1 MPASGDGNRRQVAPA
16 GQRAEAIAQPE
27 SRDGWAAVAGTFVIL
42 LLGFGSAYSFG
53 TFFAPLQS
61 AFGGS
66 RGAVALAFSVCAI
79 ILFAVGPASGM
90 LADRVGPRM
99 LVAGGT
105 ALVGAGLLAASRADA
120 LWQVQAAFGVGIG
133 VGIGLSYVPAVA
145 AVQKWFDR
153 RRGLA
158 SGLAVSGIGAGTLL
172 MPPLAA
178 LVIARTDWRTAFV
191 IIGLAV
197 IVIGGGAGMMVS
209 DPARR
214 NRATG
219 SRPASGVRL
228 RQAMRSRPFALVLVG
243 FLCAS
248 FGQFIPMVHLIP
260 FAEDRG
266 MAPETAAI
274 LLSLLGLGSAIG
286 RFAIGGAADRIGR
299 WRALALTFT
308 GLSLSSLWWLAATGF
323 AALGGFAFL
332 VGACY
337 GGAVALAPA
346 VMADYFGTRALS
358 GIIGVLYTGVG
369 VGAFAGPALAGV
381 AFDFW
386 QSYTVAIVFSAVAAG
401 AGAALVSSAEA
412 PARWRD
418 RQRAENQERT

>member
-1 MPASGDGNRRQVAPA
+1 M
-16 GQRAEAIAQPE
+16 
-27 SRDGWAAVAGTFVIL
+27 
-42 LLGFGSAYSFG
+42 
-53 TFFAPLQS
+53 
-61 AFGGS
+61 
-66 RGAVALAFSVCAI
+66 
-79 ILFAVGPASGM
+79 
-90 LADRVGPRM
+90 
-99 LVAGGT
+99 
-105 ALVGAGLLAASRADA
+105 
-120 LWQVQAAFGVGIG
+120 
-133 VGIGLSYVPAVA
+133 PAVA
-145 AVQKWFDR
+145 AVQKWFER

-158 SGLAVSGIGAGTLL
+158 SGLAVSGIGAGTLA

-178 LVIARTDWRTAFV
+178 LMIAETGWRTAFLA
-191 IIGLAV
+191 IGLAV
-197 IVIGGGAGMMVS
+197 IVIGGGAGMMVT

-214 NRATG
+214 GGRSRVAPGAGVSLGRA
-219 SRPASGVRL
+219 V
-228 RQAMRSRPFALVLVG
+228 RSRPFALVLIG

-274 LLSLLGLGSAIG
+274 LLSLLGLGSTIG

-299 WRALALTFT
+299 WRALALSFA
-308 GLSLSSLWWLAATGF
+308 GLSVSCLWWLVATGF

-332 VGACY
+332 VGTCY

-369 VGAFAGPALAGV
+369 LGAFVGPALAGV
-381 AFDFW
+381 AFDLW
-386 QSYTVAIVFSAVAAG
+386 QSYTMAIVFSAAAAG
-401 AGAALVSSAEA
+401 AGAALVFSAEE

-418 RQRAENQERT
+418 RQQSGNGEPK

>member
-1 MPASGDGNRRQVAPA
+1 MSRT
-16 GQRAEAIAQPE
+16 AQLD
-27 SRDGWAAVAGTFVIL
+27 SRHGWAAVGGTFVIL

-53 TFFAPLQS
+53 TFFAPLQD
-61 AFGGS
+61 AFGAS
-66 RGAVALAFSVCAI
+66 RGAVALAFSVSAVV
-79 ILFAVGPASGM
+79 LFAVGPGSGV
-90 LADRVGPRM
+90 LADRIGPRM

-105 ALVGAGLLAASRADA
+105 ALVGAGLVAASQADA
-120 LWQVQAAFGVGIG
+120 LWQVQAAFGIGIG

-158 SGLAVSGIGAGTLL
+158 SGLAVSGIGAGTLVV
-172 MPPLAA
+172 PPLAA
-178 LVIARTDWRTAFV
+178 LVIAEMGWRTAFLV
-191 IIGLAV
+191 IGLAV
-197 IVIGGGAGMMVS
+197 IVLGGGAGMMVS

-214 NRATG
+214 GRMRGAEPAKGVELGRA
-219 SRPASGVRL
+219 V
-228 RQAMRSRPFALVLVG
+228 RSRPFALVLIG

-266 MAPETAAI
+266 IAPGTAAV
-274 LLSLLGLGSAIG
+274 LLSLLGLGSMIG

-299 WRALALTFT
+299 WRALALTFA
-308 GLSLSSLWWLAATGF
+308 GLSLSSLWWLVASGF
-323 AALGGFAFL
+323 AALGGFAFV

-369 VGAFAGPALAGV
+369 LGAFVGPALAGV
-381 AFDFW
+381 AFDLW
-386 QSYTVAIVFSAVAAG
+386 QSYTIAIVFSAAAAG
-401 AGAALVSSAEA
+401 VGAALVFSAEE
-412 PARWRD
+412 PARWRE
-418 RQRAENQERT
+418 RQQAGNREPT